1 MKTIILSLLVFVS
14 IQSHSQENIVYI
26 TPAQLAENIK
36 NSSNATLVKFW
47 VPNCE
52 AAPEIVKEF
61 KELEDTYP
69 GTIDFYFLGLTNKK
83 ELVEHLVNT
92 IGYSHTIYIIDPS
105 VHTNLVTRKE
115 TFAEQLCAL
124 LGIRQKDFIMLSLDK
139 KDKMMYCGDAIETK
153 KAKLQKL
160 I

>member
-1 MKTIILSLLVFVS
+1 MKTIILFLLMSVS
-14 IQSHSQENIVYI
+14 VHSYSQENIVYI

-47 VPNCE
+47 VPNCA

-61 KELEDTYP
+61 KELEAAYP

-83 ELVEHLVNT
+83 ELVENLVNT
-92 IGYSHTIYIIDPS
+92 IGYSHKIYIIDPS
-105 VHTNLVTRKE
+105 VHTDLVTRKE
-115 TFAEQLCAL
+115 TFAKQLCAL

-139 KDKMMYCGDAIETK
+139 NDKKIYCGDAVETE